1 MGRAVRAARTA
12 RGMTQTELGEPL
24 LTKGFIS
31 QIENGVSS
39 ASLESMFFIA
49 DRLDTRPAHL
59 LAAADPVIAVEA
71 TLDMAEAALVLEGP
85 DAAAKWLDQLPE
97 LVDEADTPA
106 AAVVERIVGW
116 SPRASQ
122 RLNRYRALG
131 AMLRGDAEQAI
142 QLLKEASSPTHPDAA
157 LVRFWLG
164 EAYRRAGR
172 RRDAMLTWERLI
184 EANDDPLLNTVT
196 VRHLAGLYEAM
207 GDVIEARRVR
217 KELPGADGEGASRH
231 EPLPGPEFTG
241 WLWTF
246 ARWAWE
252 RGRQQAAAVYAWAI
266 PLLALRVGSGAS
278 AAGPDGES

>member
-39 ASLESMFFIA
+39 ASLESMFSIA

-116 SPRASQ
+116 SRRASQ
-122 RLNRYRALG
+122 RFNRYRALG

-142 QLLKEASSPTHPDAA
+142 QLLKEASAPTHPDAP
-157 LVRFWLG
+157 LVQFWLG

-184 EANDDPLLNTVT
+184 EANDDPLLKTVT

-207 GDVIEARRVR
+207 GDVIEARRVQE
-217 KELPGADGEGASRH
+217 ELPGAEGEGAGPH
-231 EPLPGPEFTG
+231 EPLPGPEFTR

-246 ARWAWE
+246 ARWAWA
-252 RGRQQAAAVYAWAI
+252 RGRQQTAAAYARAV
-266 PLLALRVGSGAS
+266 PLLALPVGSGAS
-278 AAGPDGES
+278 PARSAVDS